1 MLTGGTG
8 GQDPLPPGPPIKWWG
23 RGNKGDG
30 FITRFSFSTSFI
42 SSTVSVLSSVSM
54 RLSMLNPPFLRGLLG
69 VGVVDVHVVGV
80 VDCGDGILFLNE
92 NTSIGGIMFGG
103 GNIGLL

>member
-1 MLTGGTG
+1 
-8 GQDPLPPGPPIKWWG
+8 
-23 RGNKGDG
+23 
-30 FITRFSFSTSFI
+30 
-42 SSTVSVLSSVSM
+42 
-54 RLSMLNPPFLRGLLG
+54 MLNPPFLRGLLG